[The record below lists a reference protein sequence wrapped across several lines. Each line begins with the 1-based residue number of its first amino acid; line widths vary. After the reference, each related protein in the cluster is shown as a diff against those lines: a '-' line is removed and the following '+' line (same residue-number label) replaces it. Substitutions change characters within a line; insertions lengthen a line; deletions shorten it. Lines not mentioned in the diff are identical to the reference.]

1 MPVRTTLKFNATT
14 WICLVGDFLTDST
27 AVNRR
32 ETTISENMFGSFSKH
47 LVQIQDNVFSI
58 LKFRDPPPKKN
69 AWAMGMHGLL
79 ALSQLRQWYFP
90 ATEKKCWTCCYQ
102 VSKKQLQGEYVKWQ
116 EKMVQ
121 LWGYTNIRVFCWF
134 GSKNA
139 AACKQNRK
147 QNGNYSPDTNM
158 TMEYHQF

>member
-1 MPVRTTLKFNATT
+1 MIFCGLYHGKSPWTTNMSGR
-14 WICLVGDFLTDST
+14 ICLELFPIILCKSKTMYSVYSK
-27 AVNRR
+27 
-32 ETTISENMFGSFSKH
+32 FG
-47 LVQIQDNVFSI
+47 N
-58 LKFRDPPPKKN
+58 PPKKN

-90 ATEKKCWTCCYQ
+90 ATEKNCWTCCYQ

-121 LWGYTNIRVFCWF
+121 VWGYTNIRVFCWF